1 MFRATAAALAA
12 ISALAVA
19 SCGSDEPRDVR
30 GPARDVAATIA
41 ALESATAR
49 GDFVTI
55 CDRLLTAGE
64 RKQAGAG
71 DCPAL
76 LRRTAGDVRRPRIK
90 LESIR
95 LTGDRAIATVTTTAA
110 GQRAVRE
117 SIVLVREHGTYRI
130 AALAGR
136 GGD

>member
-1 MFRATAAALAA
+1 M
-12 ISALAVA
+12 SALAVA
-19 SCGSDEPRDVR
+19 SCGSDQPRDVR
-30 GPARDVAATIA
+30 GPARDVAATIDA
-41 ALESATAR
+41 SEKATAR
-49 GDFVTI
+49 GDFVAI
-55 CDRLLTAGE
+55 CDRLFTAAE

-95 LTGDRAIATVTTTAA
+95 LRGEQAIATVTTSAE
-110 GQRAVRE
+110 GQRPVME

-130 AALAGR
+130 AALTGR

>member
-1 MFRATAAALAA
+1 M
-12 ISALAVA
+12 SALAVA
-19 SCGSDEPRDVR
+19 SCGSEEPRDVR

-41 ALESATAR
+41 ALERATAK
-49 GDFVTI
+49 GDFVAI
-55 CDRLLTAGE
+55 CDRLFTAAE

-95 LTGDRAIATVTTTAA
+95 LRGDRAVATVTTTAE
-110 GQRAVRE
+110 GQRSVRE

-130 AALAGR
+130 AALSGR
-136 GGD
+136 GSD